1 MKVVVVSKDVGAWEN
16 GAKAQFTLKYSPTR
30 PKTRL
35 QKRRLWVGG
44 SCWGIGTEFKLAT
57 KTWVRKEN
65 SSYKFS

>member
-35 QKRRLWVGG
+35 QKRRL
-44 SCWGIGTEFKLAT
+44 
-57 KTWVRKEN
+57 
-65 SSYKFS
+65 